1 MTEMEQCLFTCR
13 RLLALLE
20 EDEAQISQALKGQL
34 LDGYRDAVNMEKDS
48 IRDIIHTL
56 QNCN

>member
-1 MTEMEQCLFTCR
+1 MTEMEQCLFICR

-20 EDEAQISQALKGQL
+20 EDEAQISQAMMGQM

-48 IRDIIHTL
+48 VRSIIHML